1 MGKIWKISGPVVI
14 AEGMRGCQVYEVVDV
29 GDERLTGEIIGL
41 ERDKAVIQVYEDT
54 IGLRVGEP
62 VTGTG
67 EILMVELGPGLVG
80 NIYDGVQRSLV
91 TMMDDIGDFSC
102 TWSAYR
108 SPRPEEKMAFYP
120 LRQYR

>member
-14 AEGMRGCQVYEVVDV
+14 AEGMRGSQVYEVVDV
-29 GDERLTGEIIGL
+29 GDEKLTGEIIGL

-67 EILMVELGPGLVG
+67 HILMVELGTRTGRKHL
-80 NIYDGVQRSLV
+80 
-91 TMMDDIGDFSC
+91 
-102 TWSAYR
+102 
-108 SPRPEEKMAFYP
+108 
-120 LRQYR
+120 